1 MNTTSTTPLK
11 YDSTITKTDTNTMK
25 TKILSIILLLGLSF
39 LASLTPDAVYAQVRE
54 RSVQLP
60 QEIERDIVSLNQL
73 IQKLEKDATDYER
86 KIEDL
91 VAKNHELYIEFRS
104 GSMTGIER
112 RRLAEQIANNRAQLN
127 LHNYNY
133 LSEVVTITDQIE
145 VLSNRLESVDINI
158 SHIEDR
164 TRETLNKF
172 NETMTL
178 VEGKIR
184 RGAIIDRYGRLDV
197 DAAGNQR
204 ELLSQYSVIVD
215 TADRQGEIVQQLAKN
230 ATAQIENFGETIR
243 GNTTFLSRQAENIGL
258 ISRLLL
264 KRLSLTA
271 MIEGEMVGL
280 QSTFDSFHELL
291 GELENMTNGFDII
304 SNDMFI
310 LLGEGHPWDSDSD
323 IDLCRLGHCNDSESV
338 QFRSERNH
346 TNKLDDDAI
355 YRMIYGKNRNN

>member
-1 MNTTSTTPLK
+1 
-11 YDSTITKTDTNTMK
+11 MK
-25 TKILSIILLLGLSF
+25 TKIVSIIVLLGLSF
-39 LASLTPDAVYAQVRE
+39 LVNLMPDGVYAQVRE

-73 IQKLEKDATDYER
+73 IQKLERDATDYER

-91 VAKNHELYIEFRS
+91 VAKNHELYLEFRS
-104 GSMTGIER
+104 GNRSGIER
-112 RRLAEQIANNRAQLN
+112 RHLAEQIANNRAQLN

-133 LSEVVTITDQIE
+133 LSEVVAITDQIE
-145 VLSNRLESVDINI
+145 VLSNRLERVDINI
-158 SHIEDR
+158 NHIEER

-184 RGAIIDRYGRLDV
+184 RGAIIERYGRLDV
-197 DAAGNQR
+197 SSSGNQR
-204 ELLSQYSVIVD
+204 EILSQYSVIVE
-215 TADRQGEIVQQLAKN
+215 TADRQGEIVQQQAKN
-230 ATAQIENFGETIR
+230 AITQIENFGETIR

-264 KRLSLTA
+264 ERLSLTA
-271 MIEGEMVGL
+271 MIEGEMIGL

-304 SNDMFI
+304 SNDMFTS
-310 LLGEGHPWDSDSD
+310 LGEGHPWDSDPD
-323 IDLCRLGHCNDSESV
+323 IDLCRLGPCSDNDSV
-338 QFRSERNH
+338 QFGTERNH
-346 TNKLDDDAI
+346 SNRLDDDAI
-355 YRMIYGKNRNN
+355 YRMIYDRNRNN